1 MVSEPAITRRS
12 LLGGLALGTLGGPA
26 RAAAPRVVTLD
37 GLFTETLLGIGLV
50 PVAAANRPLYERLTA
65 QPALPPEVVDLGP
78 LQEPNLE
85 LLRLMR
91 PDLLVAATWQAQTQ
105 GALARIAPVAAF
117 PTTAGNAPS
126 PLDHLDTLTR
136 ALGRRVGHEAQ
147 AEARIAETGAALAQ
161 ARATLA
167 GHLGRPAYI
176 CRLREDGRVA
186 MFGARCTV
194 GDVAA
199 RVGLANAWS
208 GGQSG
213 SGTAFAGIEDL
224 GANPDAILIHFDR
237 GRETVRALA
246 RLDTS
251 PIWRALPF
259 VRLQR
264 VVAMPVVHP
273 NGALPSAARFAGQL
287 AAALQDIDLQDI
299 DRQDTDRQGAQ
310 AGTRRR

>member
-1 MVSEPAITRRS
+1 M
-12 LLGGLALGTLGGPA
+12 
-26 RAAAPRVVTLD
+26 RAESPRVVTLD

-50 PVAAANRPLYERLTA
+50 PIAAANRPLYERLTA
-65 QPALPPEVVDLGP
+65 QPVLPPEVVDLGP

-85 LLRLMR
+85 LMSLMS
-91 PDLLVAATWQAQTQ
+91 PDLLVAAIWQAQTQ
-105 GALARIAPVAAF
+105 AALARIAAIAAF
-117 PTTAGNAPS
+117 PTTAGNAPT

-136 ALGRRVGHEAQ
+136 TLGRRVGHGAQ
-147 AEARIAETGAALAQ
+147 AEARIAGTGAALAQ

-199 RVGLANAWS
+199 RLGLVNAWS
-208 GGQSG
+208 GGQTG

-224 GANPDAILIHFDR
+224 GTNPDAILIHFDR

-246 RLDTS
+246 RLETS

-259 VRLQR
+259 MRFR
-264 VVAMPVVHP
+264 RMVAMPVVHP
-273 NGALPSAARFAGQL
+273 NGGLPSAARFARQL
-287 AAALQDIDLQDI
+287 ATALQGID
-299 DRQDTDRQGAQ
+299 TEA
-310 AGTRRR
+310 ARR